1 MDQESAIQVF
11 LARYK
16 NPFILNVLKSHIR
29 TPAGRN
35 KLAASMIQ
43 PVKLAVS
50 YLESTRKSLSDIEY
64 PMQSRVDEYQR
75 FIAAVPED
83 EQKAD
88 PFPEL
93 ETLVNKLAAL
103 IEKRKLG

>member
-11 LARYK
+11 LAKYK
-16 NPFILNVLKSHIR
+16 NPYILGILRSHIR
-29 TPAGRN
+29 TPEGRN
-35 KLAASMIQ
+35 KLAVSMIH

-50 YLESTRKSLSDIEY
+50 YLESTRKPLSAVEY

-83 EQKAD
+83 EQEVD

-93 ETLVNKLAAL
+93 ETLVNKLSDL
-103 IEKRKLG
+103 IEKRKSC